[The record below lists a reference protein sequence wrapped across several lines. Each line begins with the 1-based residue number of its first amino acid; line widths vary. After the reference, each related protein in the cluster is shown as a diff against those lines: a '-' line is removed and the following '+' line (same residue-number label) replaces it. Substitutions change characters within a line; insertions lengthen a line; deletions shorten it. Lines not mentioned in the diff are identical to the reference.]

1 MGNSFSGGSDL
12 FDPEPS
18 IGRTN
23 DRPESAALVEVL
35 KALRAHPS
43 VDWCERMNSGVAKV
57 GNRYIRFGWTGCSD
71 LLGMLRD
78 GRILAVE
85 VKSPSGK
92 LRPAQAVF
100 LDRVKAAGGV
110 GFMARDL
117 RDVHRCLQHMPAI
130 PSALLA
136 EPAHVVTEVTRVRD
150 CDQDPALFDETT
162 GEFFSRQPK
171 RPRQEQQAV
180 DDILAELK
188 CKAGSAND
196 FGHRPDTPATR
207 SPQKK
212 ILPSPASSCSPP
224 PTAK

>member
-1 MGNSFSGGSDL
+1 MAQARQVMGNSFSGGSDL

-18 IGRTN
+18 TGRTN

-78 GRILAVE
+78 GRILVVE

-100 LDRVKAAGGV
+100 LDRVNAAGGV

-117 RDVHRCLQHMPAI
+117 RDVHRCLQYMPAI

-136 EPAHVVTEVTRVRD
+136 EPAHVVSEVTRVRD
-150 CDQDPALFDETT
+150 CDQDPALFDEIS
-162 GEFFSRQPK
+162 GEFITRSPPP
-171 RPRQEQQAV
+171 PRQHQQAV
-180 DDILAELK
+180 IAALAELK
-188 CKAGSAND
+188 FKVKSANE
-196 FGHRPDTPATR
+196 FGYRHDTPAPR
-207 SPQKK
+207 SRPK
-212 ILPSPASSCSPP
+212 
-224 PTAK
+224 

>member
-1 MGNSFSGGSDL
+1 MTEKSFSGGSDL
-12 FDPEPS
+12 FDLEPS
-18 IGRTN
+18 TARAN

-100 LDRVKAAGGV
+100 LERVNAAGGIA
-110 GFMARDL
+110 FMARDL
-117 RDVHRCLQHMPAI
+117 RDVHR
-130 PSALLA
+130 LLELA
-136 EPAHVVTEVTRVRD
+136 QSGATVPFVVPDGHVHDVTRVRD
-150 CDQDPALFDETT
+150 CDQDPELFDETT
-162 GEFFSRQPK
+162 GEFISRPPPPA
-171 RPRQEQQAV
+171 RRHQQAV
-180 DDILAELK
+180 DAALAGLKSKVGIANEYCHEL
-188 CKAGSAND
+188 
-196 FGHRPDTPATR
+196 DTPTGFAL
-207 SPQKK
+207 K
-212 ILPSPASSCSPP
+212 A
-224 PTAK
+224 